1 MAFNVNQFRTQLQG
15 DGARPNLFQI
25 ELNFPSYVTGRST
38 STAKSTFM
46 VKTAALPGS
55 TLGMVTIPYFG
66 REVKVAGNRTFA
78 DWSVTILNDE
88 DFAIR
93 NSMES
98 WVRGINENVT
108 NLRATTA
115 RTSQQYGVD
124 ATVTQYG
131 KGGQRIKRYRFVGM
145 FPTDISQIDLDWGSN
160 DTIEEYT
167 VNFAYQYWESVDRGV
182 TTSLRTPVESLF

>member
-1 MAFNVNQFRTQLQG
+1 
-15 DGARPNLFQI
+15 
-25 ELNFPSYVTGRST
+25 
-38 STAKSTFM
+38 
-46 VKTAALPGS
+46 
-55 TLGMVTIPYFG
+55 MVTVPYFG

-93 NSMES
+93 NAMES

-108 NLRATTA
+108 NLRQAVA

-124 ATVTQYG
+124 ATVTQYS
-131 KGGQRIKRYRFVGM
+131 KTGQRLKRYRFVGM

-182 TTSLRTPVESLF
+182 TTSLRTPVESLLG